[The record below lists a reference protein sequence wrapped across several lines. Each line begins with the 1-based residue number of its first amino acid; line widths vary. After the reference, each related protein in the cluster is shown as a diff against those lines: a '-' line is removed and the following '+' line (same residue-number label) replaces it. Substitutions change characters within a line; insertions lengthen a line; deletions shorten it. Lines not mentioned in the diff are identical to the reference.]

1 MLNVEHLR
9 ADFPILNQEV
19 KDHPLVYF
27 DNAATTQKPQAV
39 IDALVN
45 YYQRDNANVHR
56 GVHTLSQRAT
66 DYYEEA
72 RRVVQRFI
80 HAPTDSS
87 VLFTRG
93 TTEAMNLVAFSWG
106 MQHVQPGDRIV
117 ATQMEHHSNLVPWQR
132 LAAAK
137 GAEIVLIPVTE
148 EGLFDMAAAAD
159 LINGQTRLVAVTH
172 MSNTLGTLNDIP
184 ALVALARQVGAL
196 MVVDG
201 AQSVPH
207 LPVDVQA
214 LDVDFYAFSGHKLV
228 GPTGIGVLYG
238 KPALLEA
245 MEPYQGGGSMIK
257 EVFDTYST
265 WGDLPYRFEAG
276 TPHIEGAIGL
286 AAAINYLQAI
296 GMEAIWEH
304 EQLLTTYALEQLKDI
319 DGIRLYGP
327 TDVTQRGGI
336 VSFNIA
342 GIHPQDIGAMLDEQG
357 IAIRTGHHCC
367 QPLMR
372 RYGVPGTARASFYLY
387 NTPAEVD
394 RLVAGVKRVQRVFA
408 RAAGRAR

>member
-66 DYYEEA
+66 DQYEEA

-106 MQHVQPGDRIV
+106 MENVQPGDRIV

-148 EGLFDMAAAAD
+148 EGLLDMAAAAE
-159 LINGQTRLVAVTH
+159 LITAQTCLVAVAH

-184 ALVALARQVGAL
+184 ALVALARQVGAVI
-196 MVVDG
+196 VVDG
-201 AQSVPH
+201 AQSAPH

-238 KPALLEA
+238 KPALLET

-257 EVFDTYST
+257 EVFETHST

-286 AAAINYLQAI
+286 AAAINYVQAI
-296 GMEAIWEH
+296 GMDAIWEH
-304 EQLLTTYALEQLKDI
+304 EQLLTTYALDQLKDI

-327 TDVTQRGGI
+327 MDVTQRGGI

-372 RYGVPGTARASFYLY
+372 RYSVPGTARASFYLY

>member
-39 IDALVN
+39 IDALVH

-66 DYYEEA
+66 DQYEEA

-106 MQHVQPGDRIV
+106 MENVQPGDRIV

-132 LAAAK
+132 LAAAT

-148 EGLFDMAAAAD
+148 DGLLDMAAAAE
-159 LINGQTRLVAVTH
+159 LITAQTRLVAVAH
-172 MSNTLGTLNDIP
+172 MSNTLGTVNDIP
-184 ALVALARQVGAL
+184 ALVALARQAGAVI
-196 MVVDG
+196 VVDG
-201 AQSVPH
+201 AQSAPH

-245 MEPYQGGGSMIK
+245 MDPYQSGGSMIK

-296 GMEAIWEH
+296 GMAAIWEH
-304 EQLLTTYALEQLKDI
+304 EQLLTTYALDQLKDI

-394 RLVAGVKRVQRVFA
+394 RLVVGVKRVQRVFA

>member
-66 DYYEEA
+66 DQYEEA

-106 MQHVQPGDRIV
+106 MENVQPGDRIV

-132 LAAAK
+132 LAAAT

-148 EGLFDMAAAAD
+148 DGLLDMAAAAE
-159 LINGQTRLVAVTH
+159 LITAQTRLVAVAH
-172 MSNTLGTLNDIP
+172 MSNTLGTVNDIP
-184 ALVALARQVGAL
+184 ALVALARQAGAVI
-196 MVVDG
+196 VVDG
-201 AQSVPH
+201 AQSAPH

-245 MEPYQGGGSMIK
+245 MDPYQSGGSMIK

-276 TPHIEGAIGL
+276 TPHIEGVIGL

-304 EQLLTTYALEQLKDI
+304 EQLLTTYALDQLKDI

-394 RLVAGVKRVQRVFA
+394 RLVVGVKRVQRVFA

>member
-39 IDALVN
+39 IDALVH

-66 DYYEEA
+66 DQYEEA

-106 MQHVQPGDRIV
+106 MENVQPGDRIV

-132 LAAAK
+132 LAAAT

-148 EGLFDMAAAAD
+148 DGLLDMAAAAE
-159 LINGQTRLVAVTH
+159 LITAQTRLVAVAH
-172 MSNTLGTLNDIP
+172 MSNTLGTVNDIP
-184 ALVALARQVGAL
+184 ALVALARQAGAVI
-196 MVVDG
+196 VVDG
-201 AQSVPH
+201 AQSAPH

-245 MEPYQGGGSMIK
+245 MDPYQSGGSMIK

-304 EQLLTTYALEQLKDI
+304 EQLLTTYALDQLKDI

-394 RLVAGVKRVQRVFA
+394 RLVVGVKRVQRVFA

>member
-66 DYYEEA
+66 DQYEEA

-106 MQHVQPGDRIV
+106 MENVQPGDRIV

-132 LAAAK
+132 LAAAT

-148 EGLFDMAAAAD
+148 DGLLDMAAAAE
-159 LINGQTRLVAVTH
+159 LITAQTRLVAVAH
-172 MSNTLGTLNDIP
+172 MSNTLGTVNDIP
-184 ALVALARQVGAL
+184 ALVALARQAGAVI
-196 MVVDG
+196 VVDG
-201 AQSVPH
+201 AQSAPH

-245 MEPYQGGGSMIK
+245 MDPYQSGGSMIK

-296 GMEAIWEH
+296 GMAAIWEH
-304 EQLLTTYALEQLKDI
+304 EQLLTTYALDQLKDI

-394 RLVAGVKRVQRVFA
+394 RLVVGVKRVQRVFA